1 MYTSTLQPTP
11 GSGVQDLSKDQASQ
25 SPRTQETYDLSRSTS
40 VSSTSLGSSLYRKD
54 EGDDIWMSG
63 DNSAHSSDASFLFV
77 TESEL
82 SQRSR
87 ASSPQ
92 NTNNNLFQEQHVF
105 SKGDNSADWYR
116 SREIESA
123 TGVDVSLRVVEKTT
137 EKRTPTET
145 KNHSK
150 GCEPQSVLT
159 RQSDLADNE
168 QAYMTPPEFE
178 KYFKNVSACVNE
190 NVNGKG

>member
-1 MYTSTLQPTP
+1 
-11 GSGVQDLSKDQASQ
+11 
-25 SPRTQETYDLSRSTS
+25 
-40 VSSTSLGSSLYRKD
+40 
-54 EGDDIWMSG
+54 MSG
-63 DNSAHSSDASFLFV
+63 DNSAHSSDASLLFV

-178 KYFKNVSACVNE
+178 KYFNNVSACVNE